1 MPKSG
6 NFNLKELLSQR
17 SLQKEGQ
24 QDKERQEE
32 ELESVTVD
40 VYDLIPSEDNFYST
54 EHIED
59 LKQSIRVF
67 GVLQPLLV
75 KTEGGK
81 YIVRAGHCRRQVCME
96 LVEEG
101 EEWARRVPC
110 VIKQQPEE
118 AEPKT
123 GIEKILDKLTLIAAN
138 KFREKTE
145 WEKMEETLQQ
155 EELISEL
162 KKETDLPG
170 RVRSMLADFSGVK
183 EAQIGRYKA
192 IKNNLCPEL
201 MEEFKADNIGMTIIY
216 ETSGLSSEYQKE
228 AFEIFRENGILTGAD
243 VKALKAREEKEKQIP
258 GQIKWPEE
266 TEAEERKGAIEEQHK
281 VTAEVEQ
288 QAAIEEEPEQEEE
301 EEEPEKESEEEEPV
315 QPETA
320 PLHGFMN
327 ESEQE
332 ETRPEAPQVVYVR
345 QEAQK
350 QHGCG
355 FCHLE
360 HHREISTQQGNFLL
374 AYEPE
379 TKLIQILSK
388 ETGSIETIIFH
399 KCPMCGRDL

>member
-1 MPKSG
+1 MPKKS

-17 SLQKEGQ
+17 SLQQDGQ
-24 QDKERQEE
+24 QDKEQREE

-40 VYDLIPSEDNFYST
+40 VYDLIPSKDNFYST

-59 LKQSIRVF
+59 LKQSVRVF

-75 KTEGGK
+75 KPKGGK
-81 YIVRAGHCRRQVCME
+81 YIVRAGHCRRLVCME
-96 LVEEG
+96 LVNEG

-110 VIKQQPEE
+110 VIKQQPEK

-201 MEEFKADNIGMTIIY
+201 MEEFKADRIGMTIVY
-216 ETSGLSSEYQKE
+216 EASGLSPEYQKE
-228 AFEIFRENGILTGAD
+228 AFELFKENGILTGPD
-243 VKALKAREEKEKQIP
+243 VKALKAQEEKEKQIQ
-258 GQIKWPEE
+258 GQIRWPEE
-266 TEAEERKGAIEEQHK
+266 TEAEGQQGDIEEQHK
-281 VTAEVEQ
+281 AMARQ
-288 QAAIEEEPEQEEE
+288 QAETEDEPKQEEKPEWELEKEEPEQT
-301 EEEPEKESEEEEPV
+301 
-315 QPETA
+315 ETN
-320 PLHGFMN
+320 PLHDFMN
-327 ESEQE
+327 EPEPE
-332 ETRPEAPQVVYVR
+332 IRPETPQVVYVQ
-345 QEAQK
+345 QEALK

-355 FCHLE
+355 FCHPE

-374 AYEPE
+374 AYEPK
-379 TKLIQILSK
+379 TKLVQILNKDSG
-388 ETGSIETIIFH
+388 EVETIIFH